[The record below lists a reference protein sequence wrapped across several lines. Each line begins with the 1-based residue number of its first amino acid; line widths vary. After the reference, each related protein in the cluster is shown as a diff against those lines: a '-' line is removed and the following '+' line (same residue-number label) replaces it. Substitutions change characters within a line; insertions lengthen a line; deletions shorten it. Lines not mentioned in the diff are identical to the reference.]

1 MASSNG
7 CVVEAVV
14 QEDPP
19 VRYDSSEETKN
30 NAAQPAAAAPKQ
42 DKSVKANKRITGTVK
57 WFNVKDGFGFITRH
71 DTGED
76 LFVHQSCILRPNSRH
91 SVRSVG
97 EGEVVE
103 FGVIATKVTGPGFQ
117 RVKGSAFVR
126 PKSGPGGGG
135 SRGRP
140 KSGSSVRSK
149 RGERR
154 PPKSAPETSVTNN
167 NQYVGDGPI
176 VKEMAQL
183 KLEEKP
189 EEQEVPTEVPEDVV
203 DPLALEEV
211 RVKEEAGEEND
222 DGEDNDD
229 DDDTASVDSTSTVAT
244 AESAD

>member
-7 CVVEAVV
+7 CVVEASA
-14 QEDPP
+14 DPP
-19 VRYDSSEETKN
+19 VRYDTSEETKN
-30 NAAQPAAAAPKQ
+30 NAAPSAAAPKL

-126 PKSGPGGGG
+126 PKSGPGGG
-135 SRGRP
+135 RGRP

-167 NQYVGDGPI
+167 NQSVGDGPI
-176 VKEMAQL
+176 VKEMTQL

-189 EEQEVPTEVPEDVV
+189 EEQDAPTEVPEDVV

>member
-7 CVVEAVV
+7 CVVEGSVVV

-19 VRYDSSEETKN
+19 VRYDSSEETKI
-30 NAAQPAAAAPKQ
+30 NAAPPAAAPKQ
-42 DKSVKANKRITGTVK
+42 DKSVKTNKRITGTVK

-76 LFVHQSCILRPNSRH
+76 LFVHQSSILRPNSRH

-126 PKSGPGGGG
+126 PKSGPGG
-135 SRGRP
+135 
-140 KSGSSVRSK
+140 

-154 PPKSAPETSVTNN
+154 PPKSAPETTVTNN
-167 NQYVGDGPI
+167 NQSVGDGPI

-189 EEQEVPTEVPEDVV
+189 EEQEAQTEVPEDVV

-222 DGEDNDD
+222 DGEDD

>member
-7 CVVEAVV
+7 CVVEASV
-14 QEDPP
+14 DPP

-30 NAAQPAAAAPKQ
+30 NAAQPPAAAPKL

-126 PKSGPGGGG
+126 PKSGPGGG
-135 SRGRP
+135 RGRP

-167 NQYVGDGPI
+167 NQSVGDGPI

-183 KLEEKP
+183 KVEEKP

-203 DPLALEEV
+203 DPLAPEEV

-229 DDDTASVDSTSTVAT
+229 DDDDTASVDSTSTVAT

>member
-7 CVVEAVV
+7 CVVEGSVVV

-19 VRYDSSEETKN
+19 VRYDSSEETKI
-30 NAAQPAAAAPKQ
+30 NAAPPAAAPKQ
-42 DKSVKANKRITGTVK
+42 DKSVKTNKRITGTVK

-76 LFVHQSCILRPNSRH
+76 LFVHQSSILRPNSRH

-126 PKSGPGGGG
+126 PKSGPGGVGG
-135 SRGRP
+135 RGRP

-154 PPKSAPETSVTNN
+154 PPKSAPETTVTNN
-167 NQYVGDGPI
+167 NQSVGDGPI

-189 EEQEVPTEVPEDVV
+189 EEQDAPTEVPEDVV

-222 DGEDNDD
+222 DGEDD